1 MTEGGTV
8 ALCDLVF
15 ESDLSIISSASVGS
29 NMIFTSLAVTLQ
41 VSCRTLYDS
50 VGGPGS
56 IGETSYSW
64 TFYAEIGELVE
75 VIIFMLSKCP

>member
-15 ESDLSIISSASVGS
+15 ESDLSAISSASVGS
-29 NMIFTSLAVTLQ
+29 ILIFTSLAVTLQ

-75 VIIFMLSKCP
+75 IIIFMHSQCT

>member
-1 MTEGGTV
+1 MTEGGSV

-15 ESDLSIISSASVGS
+15 ESDLSIIASASVS
-29 NMIFTSLAVTLQ
+29 STLPLKYLAVTVQ

-50 VGGPGS
+50 VEGQGS

-75 VIIFMLSKCP
+75 VFKSVPSLFT